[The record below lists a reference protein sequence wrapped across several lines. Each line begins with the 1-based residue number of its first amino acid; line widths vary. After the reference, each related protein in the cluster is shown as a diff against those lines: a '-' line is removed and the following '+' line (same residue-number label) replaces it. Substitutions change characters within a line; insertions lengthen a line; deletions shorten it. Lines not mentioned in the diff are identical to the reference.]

1 MDELIVT
8 AIINLGVAGIFI
20 ILYMRLWTLYV
31 QMQKDYL
38 NDLRDLIRKQDID
51 AGNASQ
57 ENYEHK

>member
-20 ILYMRLWTLYV
+20 ILYMRLWSLYV
-31 QMQKDYL
+31 KLQTDYL

-57 ENYEHK
+57 ENYQHK

>member
-20 ILYMRLWTLYV
+20 ILYMRLWSLYV
-31 QMQKDYL
+31 KLQTDYL

-57 ENYEHK
+57 EN